1 MDSFLFKLKK
11 TLDKLNLILYITV
24 NVTVIDNGI
33 GYGNAYD
40 YFDYSLI
47 QHFEMLTKL
56 MGFAS
61 WLLR

>member
-11 TLDKLNLILYITV
+11 TLDKLNLILYIAVSV
-24 NVTVIDNGI
+24 NVIDNGI
-33 GYGNAYD
+33 GYG
-40 YFDYSLI
+40 YFNYSLI